1 MQEII
6 NQINEICENLKA
18 ELLKAE
24 GNASAAKR
32 ARKLTTELAA
42 ACKTFRAESVDFHKK
57 K

>member
-6 NQINEICENLKA
+6 NQINEICENLKT
-18 ELLKAE
+18 ELSKAE

-32 ARKLTTELAA
+32 ARKLTTELAT